1 MTIALYATIHAVQ
14 LHCNYFKHTY
24 EARVEASQSLKSRSS
39 HSRKGPGKPRFD
51 EENSRPIQLDRIKA
65 KQCWDSLYTLL
76 LRIEANSSFGLYC
89 ICAGSTGLRGQ

>member
-51 EENSRPIQLDRIKA
+51 EENSRPIQL
-65 KQCWDSLYTLL
+65 
-76 LRIEANSSFGLYC
+76 G
-89 ICAGSTGLRGQ
+89 TGLRPNSVGIPYIHYS